1 MGYLGVPIRALKGV
15 NLGVLFGPL
24 FGPNPEIGVFGQIG
38 LFYGFQW
45 WVVAKQVVDLAIMPH
60 LGVQKG
66 SKRADLGVLKAN
78 RGPNRAQI
86 APFRGPDP

>member
-38 LFYGFQW
+38 LFYGFRAW
-45 WVVAKQVVDLAIMPH
+45 DVAKHDMDLAIMPH

-66 SKRADLGVLKAN
+66 SKRGPKGPIWACSRQIGVQI
-78 RGPNRAQI
+78 GPK
-86 APFRGPDP
+86 